1 MRSLAPGSLRTVFL
15 WRSAN
20 IVNPLKL
27 KLPFSFVKYTLIV
40 LLSSRYD
47 TVKILVSMP
56 MQLLDCSSI
65 MVWHPASEE

>member
-1 MRSLAPGSLRTVFL
+1 MRSLAPGVLRTVFL

-27 KLPFSFVKYTLIV
+27 KLPFSYVKYTLIV

-47 TVKILVSMP
+47 TVKILASLP

-65 MVWHPASEE
+65 MAWHPASEE